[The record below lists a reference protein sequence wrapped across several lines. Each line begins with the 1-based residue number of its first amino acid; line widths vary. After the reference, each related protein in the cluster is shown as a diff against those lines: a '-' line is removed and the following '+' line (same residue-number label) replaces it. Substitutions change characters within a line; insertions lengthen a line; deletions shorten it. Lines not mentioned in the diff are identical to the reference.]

1 MRYTLILWI
10 YAGKHLHLPP
20 WGKYFLKCGQEKKNN
35 KSSVESA
42 VKNPKN
48 IAFKRRR
55 GEKKRR
61 RSFHTF
67 LNNVC
72 KI

>member
-1 MRYTLILWI
+1 MQANI
-10 YAGKHLHLPP
+10 YICRQG
-20 WGKYFLKCGQEKKNN
+20 GNIFLKCGQEKKNN

-55 GEKKRR
+55 GEKKGDAV
-61 RSFHTF
+61 FILF
-67 LNNVC
+67 
-72 KI
+72 